1 MNNIKI
7 KYGELYI
14 WEYTMSKN
22 KDIIIFLKP
31 DYEEEFSP
39 IKYYCITDNGYGSFL
54 MQRYAKECI
63 EFGKIRLLS
72 EEKEIVGN
80 S

>member
-1 MNNIKI
+1 MKNIKI

-14 WEYTMSKN
+14 REYVISKN

-31 DYEEEFSP
+31 KYEDDLSS
-39 IKYYCITDNGYGSFL
+39 IKYYCINRNEYGAFL